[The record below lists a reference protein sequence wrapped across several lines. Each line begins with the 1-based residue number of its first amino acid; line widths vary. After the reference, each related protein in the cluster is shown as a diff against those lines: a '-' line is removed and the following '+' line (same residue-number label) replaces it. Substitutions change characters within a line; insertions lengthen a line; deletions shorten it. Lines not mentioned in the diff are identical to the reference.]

1 MIAVDSSVLIDLLGD
16 GPQAGAAEAC
26 LRQALNSGPVVVCDI
41 VVSEITAGLGH
52 GAEIMDVVEEMGMR
66 FVPVEQRAAMPNAC
80 APAARPVPHRAR
92 FPTSSSARMR
102 CFSAAR

>member
-16 GPQAGAAEAC
+16 SARAGAAEAC
-26 LRQALNSGPVVVCDI
+26 LRQALTSGPVVVCDV

-66 FVPVEQRAAMPNAC
+66 FVPVTARILTLPRSAKAMADAALLNM
-80 APAARPVPHRAR
+80 
-92 FPTSSSARMR
+92 
-102 CFSAAR
+102 